1 MSERDFN
8 AKATDQQERVI
19 SIDRVTKVV
28 KGGKNMRFRAAVVVG
43 DLKGSVGFGVS
54 KSIEVPKAIRK
65 AIEAAKKS
73 QITVKFFGT
82 TIPHEIEGKYEASR
96 VILKPARKGTGVI
109 AGGAVRSVLELAG
122 IKDVVAKSK
131 GSSSPVNAA
140 RATIYALSGLM
151 DQKAI
156 EDLRGVKLSTYN
168 TSERMIF
175 SGDKTYSINIA
186 AAEADAPKGETNVE
200 A

>member
-8 AKATDQQERVI
+8 AKESDQQERVI

-73 QITVKFFGT
+73 QIVVKFFGT

-140 RATIYALSGLM
+140 RATIYALSQLL
-151 DQKAI
+151 DQKTI

-168 TSERMIF
+168 ASERLIF
-175 SGDKTYSINIA
+175 SGDKTYSINIV
-186 AAEADAPKGETNVE
+186 ADAPKGETDVK

>member
-1 MSERDFN
+1 MSEKDFN
-8 AKATDQQERVI
+8 ARNTDQQERVI

-43 DLKGSVGFGVS
+43 DLKGNVGFGVS

-73 QITVKFFGT
+73 QIAVKFLGT

-96 VILKPARKGTGVI
+96 VLLKPARKGTGVI

-122 IKDVVAKSK
+122 IKDIVAKSK

-140 RATIYALSGLM
+140 RATIYALNSLM
-151 DQKAI
+151 DQKAV
-156 EDLRGVKLSTYN
+156 EERRGIKLSTYN
-168 TSERMIF
+168 TSERTIF
-175 SGDKTYSINIA
+175 YGEKTYAIDATAA
-186 AAEADAPKGETNVE
+186 AAEVKGE
-200 A
+200 

>member
-1 MSERDFN
+1 MSEKDFN
-8 AKATDQQERVI
+8 ARNTDQQERVI

-43 DLKGSVGFGVS
+43 DLKGKVGFGVS

-65 AIEAAKKS
+65 AIESAKKA
-73 QITVKFFGT
+73 QINVKFLGT
-82 TIPHEIEGKYEASR
+82 TIPHDIEGKYEASR

-109 AGGAVRSVLELAG
+109 AGGAVRAVLELAG

-140 RATIYALSGLM
+140 RATIYALNSLM
-151 DQKAI
+151 DQKTVEA
-156 EDLRGVKLSTYN
+156 LRGIKLSTYN
-168 TSERMIF
+168 TGERSITY
-175 SGDKTYSINIA
+175 GDKIY
-186 AAEADAPKGETNVE
+186 TNTGASAGPVPDKE
-200 A
+200 

>member
-1 MSERDFN
+1 MSEKDFN
-8 AKATDQQERVI
+8 AKNTDQQERVI

-28 KGGKNMRFRAAVVVG
+28 KGGKNMRFRASVVVG

-73 QITVKFFGT
+73 KIQVQFLGT
-82 TIPHEIEGKYEASR
+82 TIPHDIEGKYEASR

-109 AGGAVRSVLELAG
+109 AGGAVRAVLELAG

-140 RATIYALSGLM
+140 RATIFALSKLM
-151 DQKAI
+151 NQKNI
-156 EDLRGVKLSTYN
+156 EDLRGVKISTYN
-168 TSERMIF
+168 TSERSIAY
-175 SGDKTYSINIA
+175 GDKIYPNS
-186 AAEADAPKGETNVE
+186 AAEQAVE
-200 A
+200 QKEEK

>member
-8 AKATDQQERVI
+8 AKESDQQERVI

-43 DLKGSVGFGVS
+43 DLKGKVGFGVS

-73 QITVKFFGT
+73 QVTVKFFGT

-109 AGGAVRSVLELAG
+109 ACGAVRSVL
-122 IKDVVAKSK
+122 
-131 GSSSPVNAA
+131 
-140 RATIYALSGLM
+140 
-151 DQKAI
+151 
-156 EDLRGVKLSTYN
+156 
-168 TSERMIF
+168 
-175 SGDKTYSINIA
+175 
-186 AAEADAPKGETNVE
+186 
-200 A
+200 

>member
-1 MSERDFN
+1 MSEKDFN
-8 AKATDQQERVI
+8 AKNTDQQERVV

-43 DLKGSVGFGVS
+43 DLKGNVGFGVS

-65 AIEAAKKS
+65 AIEAAKKNQVS
-73 QITVKFFGT
+73 VKFLGT
-82 TIPHEIEGKYEASR
+82 TIPHDIEGKYEASK

-109 AGGAVRSVLELAG
+109 AGGAVRAVLELAG

-140 RATIYALSGLM
+140 RATISALNKLM
-151 DQKAI
+151 DHKTV
-156 EDLRGVKLSTYN
+156 ESLRGVKLSTFN
-168 TSERMIF
+168 TSERTIAYGEKVYAN
-175 SGDKTYSINIA
+175 SGNTA
-186 AAEADAPKGETNVE
+186 V
-200 A
+200 

>member
-43 DLKGSVGFGVS
+43 DLKGNVGFGVS

-73 QITVKFFGT
+73 QIAVKFFGT

-140 RATIYALSGLM
+140 RATIYALGGLM
-151 DQKAI
+151 DQKTI

-175 SGDKTYSINIA
+175 SGDKTYSINISAADA
-186 AAEADAPKGETNVE
+186 AAPEGETN
-200 A
+200 AKA

>member
-1 MSERDFN
+1 MSEKDFN
-8 AKATDQQERVI
+8 ARNTDQQERVI

-43 DLKGSVGFGVS
+43 DLKGNVGFGVS

-65 AIEAAKKS
+65 AIESAKKS
-73 QITVKFFGT
+73 QIAVKFFGT

-96 VILKPARKGTGVI
+96 VVLKPARKGTGVI
-109 AGGAVRSVLELAG
+109 AGGAVRAVLELAG

-140 RATIYALSGLM
+140 RATIYALSKLM
-151 DQKAI
+151 DQKAV
-156 EDLRGVKLSTYN
+156 EELRGVKLSTFN
-168 TSERMIF
+168 TSERTIF
-175 SGDKTYSINIA
+175 HGDKTYAIDTA
-186 AAEADAPKGETNVE
+186 AAEKKGE
-200 A
+200 

>member
-8 AKATDQQERVI
+8 AKESDQQERVI

-43 DLKGSVGFGVS
+43 NLKGSVGFGVS

-73 QITVKFFGT
+73 QVTVKFFGT

-140 RATIYALSGLM
+140 RATIYALDKLL
-151 DQKAI
+151 DQKTI
-156 EDLRGVKLSTYN
+156 EDLRGVKLSTYS
-168 TSERMIF
+168 TSERLIF
-175 SGDKTYSINIA
+175 SGDKTYSINIVADASA
-186 AAEADAPKGETNVE
+186 ARGEADVKA
-200 A
+200 

>member
-43 DLKGSVGFGVS
+43 DLKGNVGFGVS

-140 RATIYALSGLM
+140 RATICALDGLM
-151 DQKAI
+151 DQKTI

-175 SGDKTYSINIA
+175 SGDKTYSINIV
-186 AAEADAPKGETNVE
+186 AEADTPKGETDVK

>member
-8 AKATDQQERVI
+8 AKESDQQERVI

-28 KGGKNMRFRAAVVVG
+28 KGGKNMRFRASVVVG
-43 DLKGSVGFGVS
+43 NLKGNVGFGVS

-73 QITVKFFGT
+73 QVLVKFFGT

-140 RATIYALSGLM
+140 RATIYALSQLL
-151 DQKAI
+151 DQKTT

-168 TSERMIF
+168 ASERLIF

-186 AAEADAPKGETNVE
+186 ADTNVPKGETDVK

>member
-1 MSERDFN
+1 MSEKDFN
-8 AKATDQQERVI
+8 ARNTDQQERVI

-43 DLKGSVGFGVS
+43 DLKGNVGFGVS

-73 QITVKFFGT
+73 QISVKFFGT

-96 VILKPARKGTGVI
+96 VVLKPARKGTGVI
-109 AGGAVRSVLELAG
+109 AGGAVRAVLELAG
-122 IKDVVAKSK
+122 IKDIVAKSK

-140 RATIYALSGLM
+140 RATIYALDALM
-151 DQKAI
+151 DQKTV
-156 EDLRGVKLSTYN
+156 EELRGVKLSTYN
-168 TSERMIF
+168 TSERTILY
-175 SGDKTYSINIA
+175 GEKTYAIDA
-186 AAEADAPKGETNVE
+186 VAEAKGE
-200 A
+200 